1 MENNEIQ
8 IKCYAYVDQYEAIL
22 FCLFWLGLLVA
33 FLISDIVPAIA
44 KLVFGIAM
52 FGSFIL
58 VVIIAILRIRLKC
71 STFDIYSSKGI
82 RRIMKGKEVF
92 NIEWDEI
99 EGLYYYPF
107 WGFILIRPCVL
118 EIYLKQP
125 PKVENKNINYWNG
138 DNTKLISTPMS
149 KRTLKKLA
157 QFIPPHLLEDLKL
170 KLSKQTPQ
178 NTDKQ

>member
-1 MENNEIQ
+1 MENKEIQ
-8 IKCYAYVDQYEAIL
+8 IKCYAYVNQYEAIW
-22 FCLFWLGLLVA
+22 FCFIWLGFLII
-33 FLISDIVPAIA
+33 FLISDLVPAIE
-44 KLVFGIAM
+44 KWVFGIAF

-58 VVIIAILRIRLKC
+58 GGIIAILRIRLKC
-71 STFDIYSSKGI
+71 STYDIYSSKGI
-82 RRIMKGKEVF
+82 RRIMKGEEVF

-107 WGFILIRPCVL
+107 WGFIFIRPCVL

-125 PKVENKNINYWNG
+125 PKVENKNIDYWNG
-138 DNTKLISTPMS
+138 DNTKMISTPMS

-170 KLSKQTPQ
+170 KPSKETP
-178 NTDKQ
+178 DKQ